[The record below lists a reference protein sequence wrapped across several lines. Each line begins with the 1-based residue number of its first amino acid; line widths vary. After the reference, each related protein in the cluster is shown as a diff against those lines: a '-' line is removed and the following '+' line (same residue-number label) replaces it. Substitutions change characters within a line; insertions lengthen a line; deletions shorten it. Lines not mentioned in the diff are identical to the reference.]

1 MNQHSVKLTPCMRP
15 EDATHRETDGTFWKN
30 EKGHWYHWNKHFQKW
45 CAYVGSANQAFLNKL
60 ILLG

>member
-1 MNQHSVKLTPCMRP
+1 MTRP
-15 EDATHRETDGTFWKN
+15 LDATHRETDGTFWMN
-30 EKGHWYHWNKHFQKW
+30 RNGTWYHWNKNFQKW